1 MVSLVSQMDKLNSVI
16 YENPRSIAKEAAE
29 AILLKGNSSE
39 MCSALISIALYEK
52 DLSWAQ
58 DLVFPNFLSTN
69 KDIAQAAITSV
80 GHLARLHGQIDLDR
94 LNFLLERMIYKAELS
109 GNIEDMFN
117 DIEVFCK

>member
-1 MVSLVSQMDKLNSVI
+1 MDKLNSVI

-39 MCSALISIALYEK
+39 MCSALMSIALYEK
-52 DLSWAQ
+52 DLSQAQ